1 MTGSSSRT
9 ARAKPRGDVWRKLY
23 AKSRPEEHKAHP
35 RRLPGGRGG
44 GSLPSPMSSGPAD
57 VYATGMWDEG
67 HVSSHPRSAHLPK
80 PIKRKPV
87 YRRRGPS
94 PRIEVLTQADG
105 APRRAPQTASPTPR
119 HRSRAEILLKADGA
133 PRGAPQTAS
142 PTPRHRSRSGILTQP
157 DGAPRRHRRPAL
169 PMPRQRPDIKIGQ
182 RQTKPQGQC
191 TVSRSQQRSK

>member
-1 MTGSSSRT
+1 MNALMTGSSSRT

-23 AKSRPEEHKAHP
+23 AKSRPEVHEAYL
-35 RRLPGGRGG
+35 RRLSGGRGG
-44 GSLPSPMSSGPAD
+44 VGLRSPMSSGPAD
-57 VYATGMWDEG
+57 VYATGIWDEG

-87 YRRRGPS
+87 YRGRG
-94 PRIEVLTQADG
+94 
-105 APRRAPQTASPTPR
+105 R
-119 HRSRAEILLKADGA
+119 HRSRAEILRKAAGA

-142 PTPRHRSRSGILTQP
+142 PTPRHWSCSEILAQP
-157 DGAPRRHRRPAL
+157 AGAPRRHRRTAL
-169 PMPRQRPDIKIGQ
+169 PMPRQRPDIEIGQ